1 MSEGIIIDYRNSL
14 DKEIATVTRKLV
26 AGNAKDYAEYL
37 AMVRE
42 IRAYKRAKENFA
54 DEVRK
59 YQEEENIDNNQ
70 ETNDD
75 DD

>member
-1 MSEGIIIDYRNSL
+1 MSEGIIIEYRNSL
-14 DKEIATVTRKLV
+14 DREIATVSRKLADGV
-26 AGNAKDYAEYL
+26 AKDYAEYS

-42 IRAYKRAKENFA
+42 IRAYKRAKSNFA

-59 YQEEENIDNNQ
+59 YQEVEDIDNNQ

-75 DD
+75 D

>member
-1 MSEGIIIDYRNSL
+1 MSEGIIIEYRNSL
-14 DKEIATVTRKLV
+14 DREIATVSRKLADGV
-26 AGNAKDYAEYL
+26 AKDYAEYM

-42 IRAYKRAKENFA
+42 IRAYKRAKSNFA

-59 YQEEENIDNNQ
+59 YQEVEDIDNNQ

-75 DD
+75 D

>member
-14 DKEIATVTRKLV
+14 DKEIATVTRKLA
-26 AGNAKDYAEYL
+26 AGNAKDYAEYM

-42 IRAYKRAKENFA
+42 IRAYTRAKSNFA

-59 YQEEENIDNNQ
+59 YQEEEDIDNNQ
-70 ETNDD
+70 EINDD
-75 DD
+75 D